1 MQMHFSR
8 MERIQKELIEKDLN
22 KKMVFLVGPRQVGK
36 TWLAKE
42 ISKNYENPFYLN
54 YDSSKDLEI
63 IRDESWL
70 PNTDLL
76 IFDEIHKMPKWK
88 NYVKGVY
95 DNKSEDLH
103 ILVTGSAR
111 LDIFRQSGDSLAG
124 RYFIHHLLP
133 FSYKESLI
141 DKRFT
146 LDHLIERGGFPEA
159 LLAET
164 QEETARWRKLYSDN
178 LIRDDILDFENI
190 QELKTMQLLLRLL
203 QKRVASP
210 LSYKSLVEDLGKAP
224 NTIKKYIQILESLY
238 IVFRVTP
245 FSNNIARSLKKEP
258 KLYFYDTGM
267 VDGDAGAKFE
277 NYLAV
282 SLLKHS
288 LHLEDTTGEEV
299 KLHYLRTKEKKE
311 VDFCLANNDKP
322 TLLIE
327 AKTAESTISKNI
339 FYFNKKYGIPATQV
353 VRYLRKERIQQNITV
368 KKSET
373 FLKELSI

>member
-1 MQMHFSR
+1 MK
-8 MERIQKELIEKDLN
+8 RIQKELIEKDLN

-42 ISKNYENPFYLN
+42 ISKNYENPLYLN
-54 YDSSKDLEI
+54 YDSSKDLEMI
-63 IRDESWL
+63 KDESWL

-88 NYVKGVY
+88 NYLKGIY
-95 DNKSEDLH
+95 DNKPEDMH

-111 LDIFRQSGDSLAG
+111 LDTFRQSGDSLAG

-141 DKRFT
+141 DKKFT

-159 LLAET
+159 LLADN
-164 QEETARWRKLYSDN
+164 QEETTRWRKLYSDN

-190 QELKTMQLLLRLL
+190 QELKTMQLLLKLL

-210 LSYKSLVEDLGKAP
+210 LSYKSLAEDLEKAP

-267 VDGDAGAKFE
+267 VDGDEGVKFE

-288 LHLEDTTGEEV
+288 LHLADTTGEEA

-311 VDFCLANNDKP
+311 VDFCLSKNDMP
-322 TLLIE
+322 ILLIE
-327 AKTAESTISKNI
+327 AKTADITISKDI
-339 FYFNKKYGIPATQV
+339 FYFHQKYEIPATQV

-368 KKSET
+368 RKSEV

>member
-1 MQMHFSR
+1 MHFSR
-8 MERIQKELIEKDLN
+8 MRRIQKEIIEQDLN

-42 ISKNYENPFYLN
+42 ISKNYENSLYLN
-54 YDSSKDLEI
+54 YDSSKDREMMK
-63 IRDESWL
+63 DESWL

-88 NYVKGVY
+88 NYIKGVF
-95 DNKSEDLH
+95 DNKPDDMH

-111 LDIFRQSGDSLAG
+111 LNTFRQSGDSLAG

-141 DKRFT
+141 DKKFT
-146 LDHLIERGGFPEA
+146 LDHLIERGGFPET
-159 LLAET
+159 LLADSP
-164 QEETARWRKLYSDN
+164 EEAVRWRKLYSDN

-190 QELKTMQLLLRLL
+190 QKLKTMQLLLKLL

-210 LSYKSLVEDLGKAP
+210 LSYKSLAEDLDKAP

-267 VDGDAGAKFE
+267 VDGDEGAKFE

-288 LHLEDTTGEEV
+288 LHLTDTTGEETQ
-299 KLHYLRTKEKKE
+299 LCYMRTKEKKE
-311 VDFCLANNDKP
+311 VDFCLTSNDEP
-322 TLLIE
+322 ILLIE
-327 AKTAESTISKNI
+327 AKTADTAISKDI
-339 FYFNKKYGIPATQV
+339 FYFHQKYKIPATQV
-353 VRYLRKERIQQNITV
+353 VLYLRKERIQKNITIQ
-368 KKSET
+368 KSEV

>member
-1 MQMHFSR
+1 MK
-8 MERIQKELIEKDLN
+8 RIQKELIEKDLN
-22 KKMVFLVGPRQVGK
+22 KKMVFIVGPRQVGK

-42 ISKNYENPFYLN
+42 ISKNYENPLYLN
-54 YDSSKDLEI
+54 YDSSKDRMMI
-63 IRDESWL
+63 NYESWL

-88 NYVKGVY
+88 NYLKGVY
-95 DNKSEDLH
+95 DNRPEDMH

-111 LDIFRQSGDSLAG
+111 LDTFRQSGDSLAG

-141 DKRFT
+141 DKKFT
-146 LDHLIERGGFPEA
+146 LDHLIERGGFPEV
-159 LLAET
+159 LLAENPT
-164 QEETARWRKLYSDN
+164 EAERWRKLYSDN

-190 QELKTMQLLLRLL
+190 QELKTMQLLLQLL
-203 QKRVASP
+203 KKRVASP
-210 LSYKSLVEDLGKAP
+210 LSYKSLAEDLDKAP

-245 FSNNIARSLKKEP
+245 FSKNIARSLKKEP

-267 VDGDAGAKFE
+267 IDDDEGAKFE

-288 LHLEDTTGEEV
+288 LHISDTTGKEV
-299 KLHYLRTKEKKE
+299 KLKYLRTKEKKE
-311 VDFCLANNDKP
+311 VDFCLTSDDKP
-322 TLLIE
+322 ILLIE
-327 AKTAESTISKNI
+327 AKTTDNTISKDL
-339 FYFNKKYGIPATQV
+339 FYFHQKYKILATQV
-353 VRYLRKERIQQNITV
+353 VRYLRKERIQQNV
-368 KKSET
+368 RVRKSEI